1 MAKKEKDVKKK
12 KDKGTKEVKVS
23 KRGGAK
29 RLSRTDKI
37 AKRMRNISAKSSV
50 KVSGAKF
57 LVETF
62 HRQPV
67 ELHGYIIEQGT
78 DYVIFRHKKTNASK
92 RMVLTRFANK
102 DIIELFGKPG
112 ELAALTVLRDVK
124 IRELEGKISNEKNGI
139 VVVTTPSGETVTLFP
154 NEHVTVVISLDE
166 DKASGGSSKKDKAEG
181 KGKKKGKGKP
191 KDLDDDEEDDD
202 DDLDE

>member
-12 KDKGTKEVKVS
+12 DKGSKEVKVS

-29 RLSRTDKI
+29 RLSRSDKI

-57 LVETF
+57 TVEVF

-67 ELHGYIIEQGT
+67 ELHGYIVEQGT

-124 IRELEGKISNEKNGI
+124 IREIEGKISNEKNGI

-154 NEHVTVVISLDE
+154 NEHVTTVISLDE
-166 DKASGGSSKKDKAEG
+166 EKASGSSGSSKKDKSEK
-181 KGKKKGKGKP
+181 KGKKAKKKP
-191 KDLDDDEEDDD
+191 VDDDDDDD